1 MINLCKFPQRH
12 KFSKLF
18 NRNTIKVSYSCIPN
32 TQTKAEIHK
41 YSKNALEEAQQLNKN
56 IQIPSSA
63 IVQIKSSVL

>member
-1 MINLCKFPQRH
+1 MINLYKFPQCH